1 MSRIELNT
9 AAIADGQVTTPDIA
23 SGAVTAGKIA
33 NPLASLT
40 VNNLTAGGLT
50 FPTSDG
56 ANGQVLTTDGNGT
69 LSFASGGGSTS
80 GINADGD
87 LTAANVTVTDT
98 LIMSGGTGGSIT
110 GANSITAN
118 TITATDRLTVANGTG
133 GSITGANSI
142 TVSTSFKIGSWEIK
156 LDSNDL
162 KFVYNGTDVCKITTA
177 GNIIAAGDIDT
188 NSSP

>member
-69 LSFASGGGSTS
+69 LSFASGGSSTS

-162 KFVYNGTDVCKITTA
+162 RFVYNGTDVCKMTTT
-177 GNIIAAGDIDT
+177 GDIIAAGNIRT
-188 NSSP
+188 NGSP